1 MSGTSVD
8 GLDLACCSFTFK
20 NGRWNYHIAEART
33 ISYPEDWRKRL
44 LNIVDLPAEGIWIAD
59 REFGEYIG
67 VCINEFIRDTGLRPS
82 LIASHGHTVF
92 HQPEKKLT
100 LQIGNGLAINA
111 VTGLT
116 TVTDFRRLDVILGG
130 QGAPLVP
137 VGDRYLF
144 PDYSACLN
152 LGGFSNLSY
161 ETSGNRI
168 ACDICPVNIVLNR
181 LAAQLNFPFDRGGEL
196 ARKGK
201 LIPGLLDQLNELN
214 FYKRYGPKSLGLE
227 WVNENV
233 TPLLMAHNNVYDL
246 LNTFTRHIAFQIS
259 EIIDKI
265 INAEDKQA
273 NVLVTGGGAYNDYL
287 IQLIREKSNVKVI
300 YEIPGNLLVDYK
312 ESLIFAFLGE
322 LRIRKEINALKSVTG
337 ASRDSIGGV
346 IYDNCTRPD
355 CVENH
360 FSKE

>member
-233 TPLLMAHNNVYDL
+233 TPPKTN
-246 LNTFTRHIAFQIS
+246 
-259 EIIDKI
+259 
-265 INAEDKQA
+265 
-273 NVLVTGGGAYNDYL
+273 
-287 IQLIREKSNVKVI
+287 
-300 YEIPGNLLVDYK
+300 
-312 ESLIFAFLGE
+312 
-322 LRIRKEINALKSVTG
+322 
-337 ASRDSIGGV
+337 
-346 IYDNCTRPD
+346 
-355 CVENH
+355 
-360 FSKE
+360 